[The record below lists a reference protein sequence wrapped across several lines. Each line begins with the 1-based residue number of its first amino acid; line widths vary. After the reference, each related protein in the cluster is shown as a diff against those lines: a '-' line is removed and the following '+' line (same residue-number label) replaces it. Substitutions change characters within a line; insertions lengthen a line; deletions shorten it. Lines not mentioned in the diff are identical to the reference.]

1 MINDTQLKDRR
12 FARAEVD
19 LKALA
24 HNLQLVRSHRA
35 GPGVKVMAVVKA
47 DAYGHGAVEVSRTV
61 LANGADS
68 LGVALAEEGII
79 LRREGIHAPIH
90 ILGECPAAAA
100 GTAMDNNLILTVNSA
115 ETAQVYSDIAGS
127 KGIKA
132 SVNINIDTGMNRLGI
147 NWKDAGGISATSAM
161 KNLKVEGIFSHL
173 ACASEKDP
181 GYTILQMER
190 FSRSLAMIDSPDLS
204 TIDMHLANSAGF
216 FRFRESHYDMVRTG
230 LCLYGMNPYADGGEN
245 WLPEDT
251 KRMVRELRP
260 VLTLK
265 SRISFLKKV
274 NAGEP
279 ISYCGTFR
287 TREDSVIATVPVGYA
302 DGYSRILSNRSKVLV
317 KGMEAPVVGNI
328 TMDQFM
334 IDITGICRENDIKT
348 GEEVVLLGSSGRGRI
363 TADEIAGMLGTIN
376 YEVTCMIKD
385 RIPRI
390 YIK

>member
-1 MINDTQLKDRR
+1 MNNPQLKDSR

-19 LKALA
+19 LTALA

-47 DAYGHGAVEVSRTV
+47 DAYGHGALEVSRTV
-61 LANGADS
+61 LENGADS
-68 LGVALAEEGII
+68 LGVALAEEGIL
-79 LRREGIHAPIH
+79 LRREGIDAPIH

-100 GTAMDNNLILTVNSA
+100 GTAIDNNLILTVNSA
-115 ETAQVYSDIAGS
+115 ESAGVYSDIAGS
-127 KGIKA
+127 KVVKA

-147 NWKDAGGISATSAM
+147 NWKDAGEISFISSM

-173 ACASEKDP
+173 ACASEKDT

-190 FSRSLAMIDSPDLS
+190 FSRSLAMIDSLDLS
-204 TIDMHLANSAGF
+204 TINMHLANSAGY
-216 FRFRESHYDMVRTG
+216 FRFREAHYNMVRTG
-230 LCLYGMNPYADGGEN
+230 LCLYGMNPYADGWEN

-274 NAGEP
+274 SAGEA
-279 ISYCGTFR
+279 ISYCGTFK
-287 TREDSVIATVPVGYA
+287 TPVDSVIATVPVGYA
-302 DGYSRILSNRSKVLV
+302 DGYSRILSNRSKVLIS
-317 KGMEAPVVGNI
+317 GMEAPVVGNI
-328 TMDQFM
+328 TMDQLM
-334 IDITGICRENDIKT
+334 VDITAICREKDIKT
-348 GEEVVLLGSSGRGRI
+348 GEEVVLLGNSGKSRI
-363 TADEIAGMLGTIN
+363 SAEDIAGMMGTIN

-390 YIK
+390 YLK